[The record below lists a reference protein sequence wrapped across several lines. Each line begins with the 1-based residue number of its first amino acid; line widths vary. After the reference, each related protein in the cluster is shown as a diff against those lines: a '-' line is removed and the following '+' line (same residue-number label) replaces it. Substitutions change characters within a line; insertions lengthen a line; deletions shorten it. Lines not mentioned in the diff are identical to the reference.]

1 MAFTESTFVL
11 WTPVLPRS
19 CRLFLVVLLVR
30 IWRLYACERLMLP
43 LPRTRKRFF
52 APLLVFILGM
62 MLLLSL
68 FAAHGG
74 ALRRRGFLRF
84 WRRRLTGLGLVRV
97 MRLYCHFLRGQQHHH
112 LPPLQPRKLL
122 DDAVRLEVAAD
133 ALQQTDAE
141 FLVRHLAAAETQRDL
156 GLVAFAQEPDQVPE
170 LDLVIAL
177 VGTGAEFHFLDLDL
191 LELQLRFVRSLRL
204 AVLELAEIH
213 DPADRRLGERRDFDQ
228 IEFCRL
234 CSCHC
239 IRDRHD
245 ADLLTVFAYQ
255 ANLGDG
261 DLPIDPLRSFLGYC
275 ILPSLAKNR
284 PCRPHHPS
292 LLRIRQRRAA
302 ASVWRR
308 VTKASRDIA
317 PRSSPARVRT
327 ATCRAC
333 ISLSPRI
340 NWYGNFCRL
349 CSRIL

>member
-68 FAAHGG
+68 FAAHSG

-84 WRRRLTGLGLVRV
+84 LRRRLTGLGLVRV
-97 MRLYCHFLRGQQHHH
+97 MRLYYHFLRGQQHHH
-112 LPPLQPRKLL
+112 LPALQPRKLF
-122 DDAVRLEVAAD
+122 DDGMRLEVAAD

-141 FLVRHLAAAETQRDL
+141 FLMRHLAAAETQRDL

-234 CSCHC
+234 CPCHR

-261 DLPIDPLRSFLGYC
+261 DLPIDSLRSILGYC
-275 ILPSLAKNR
+275 VLPSLAKK
-284 PCRPHHPS
+284 PAVPPAPS
-292 LLRIRQRRAA
+292 LAA
-302 ASVWRR
+302 EATSAS
-308 VTKASRDIA
+308 S
-317 PRSSPARVRT
+317 
-327 ATCRAC
+327 
-333 ISLSPRI
+333 
-340 NWYGNFCRL
+340 CRL
-349 CSRIL
+349 GLEAGHEGFQEHRPQILP